1 MTSFRI
7 LHRLAPWLAAVAL
20 VFSGVAAIAQAEP
33 TLNQVYEAAQGGRLA
48 DAQVMMQQ
56 VLVAHPDSAK
66 AHFVDAE
73 IAARA
78 GKIQRARDSLARAE
92 KLAPGLPFAKPESV
106 TSLRSMIA
114 SGASASTRSDASV
127 DRPMP
132 QQRTSETAPAPASA
146 SSFPLGL
153 GLALGGGALALVFLL
168 RRRKAAATNVGP
180 AGYPDRGGT
189 NGGLAGPQA
198 FGGGGAVAAPMGYG
212 QPGYGQPGYGQ
223 PGYGQPGYGQAPGM
237 GSRVMGGLATGMAV
251 GAGVMAAEAI
261 GRNMMGHD
269 HHPDGHTG
277 NAVTSND
284 NVPLADNNYDMGGQ
298 NFGVN
303 DAGSWDDGG
312 GTFSGGDV
320 GGGGGGDWDT

>member
-106 TSLRSMIA
+106 TSLRSKIA
-114 SGASASTRSDASV
+114 SGASASPRSDSNV
-127 DRPMP
+127 DRPVP

-168 RRRKAAATNVGP
+168 RRRKAVATNVGP
-180 AGYPDRGGT
+180 AGFPDRGGA

-198 FGGGGAVAAPMGYG
+198 FGGGGGGAAPM
-212 QPGYGQPGYGQ
+212 GYGQPGYGQ

-269 HHPDGHTG
+269 RHPDGHTG

-312 GTFSGGDV
+312 GTFSSGDV